1 MRFMRM
7 KHLHL
12 MLRQIVVAALLVG
25 IALPGG
31 LSRSAMAEETAGE
44 SISEA
49 ASTEAGTPPEDVRNL
64 DWSLIDYN
72 RVQLQWEKPLLP
84 DGTGEDPDIEK
95 YEVYERG
102 SNTVIAET
110 QETHAVIGDLAPKRL
125 YRFIVK
131 AVNREGER
139 SSGEETI
146 PGTSPQYSAELA
158 SASIGGEDDRMMDL
172 SADGSTLLLAKGHG
186 SSIYEFK
193 TATGVLR
200 TLPLTED
207 AGPLNESIS
216 GLSVSGDGSAI
227 AFATAAGNLKGIPQA
242 SGEKTVYVYDVGND
256 LLQAVSPPGAR
267 SADPSISG
275 DGNRI
280 VYVEDDQI
288 YLYERQSNSRF
299 LVSANSEGQP
309 SDDFNYRPVIS
320 ADGKYIAY
328 YSTASD
334 LAGVPAG
341 SPTQSLIVY
350 DAETRAVDSYSQEA
364 STYNTIAISDDG
376 SKIAFTARYLGFAKP
391 HVFDRVTGQTKYLN
405 EDRPAAEDKNKSYSN
420 ISISGDGRTVVAD
433 LTHHDPAAGQASAFG
448 ERFDLTEGQNGEIV
462 VAQASQT
469 FNPAYTTANNT
480 PDHDGKRLYLLH
492 VAKLYVECSEAC
504 GSGGPGGAI
513 QAMSWSVP
521 GDAWAG
527 GELKTGTTLS
537 LQASG
542 QSGLQAEAVVDYSA
556 LTESGTHEKKQAV
569 VQLTEDA
576 QAPGV
581 YRGQW
586 QPPAETSAVDK
597 LSAREKDAGEAVS
610 APGMP
615 IRIAGTLRIS
625 LSGPTESL
633 PEVMTLTATHE
644 GKAAVSKT
652 IQKGAGTYD
661 LPLAAGAAYAVKLT
675 AKPEEGAETEL
686 AAASG
691 VQVTGGAVTP
701 LTLTPALTA
710 GLQVKVEVFGEPAEA
725 LKVVFKRDGSDE
737 TVAEVKPDANG
748 IAALPGSHP
757 AGEAFKVSVAVPPG
771 YVADAEKK
779 IVLQLGTNTL
789 RFNVKQAG
797 AAVRDL
803 FMTYAKKIPAG
814 TLDPLPVQDSD
825 ATLVVQSDAGQQL
838 AADVSYWFWESQD
851 DAEPVKRTARVSLAE
866 LGEGRYEGNFRI
878 AAGMSRIESARVI
891 YNGQAV
897 DRDYAI
903 GKNIAGRMILRIP
916 EPAEP
921 LEDWEAAAAGSTLRV
936 AYFKD
941 RYTNYSGGGNLEEG
955 LEMTVDVPYPGV
967 EYAATLWPKSGSPL
981 SYLQFAAMQTG
992 YGRSDVIEIP
1002 AAYHIA
1008 LAASLRFEDGA
1019 EGSAKYWLTNP
1030 DGAVV
1035 AEGTAWIGRDSTLK
1049 LPLKLSSGGT
1059 YRLKLVPNDPAYL
1072 PEEQPIL
1079 IDRFDVHASVT
1090 LHPKPLGKLE
1100 GVVKG
1105 KDGKAAS
1112 DAQIVAELLDDG
1124 KSKLYY
1130 TKTNASGAY
1139 SLQLPQGQVLIRA
1152 IATSSV
1158 QGYQSQQESVR
1169 LAAGQTAQQALRI
1182 LDYADVG
1189 VKLYTLQP
1197 GGTWQGPIPIDG
1209 IVAGS
1214 YKLSSDRIIQSLQS
1228 RLLLRA
1234 LPGETVQICADGRD
1248 LSLSAECKSVAIGE
1262 DGKAEV
1268 ELRLKNESS
1277 KAAIRLLGTDG
1288 QPLTS
1293 AYVELFDG
1301 EGEYVP
1307 NINYNLK
1314 SGEERGILSLQ
1325 GSGSYKATFYANGG
1339 FAEIAF
1345 STSQGET
1352 TDLGVVAL
1360 QPFGAFASGKVKQ
1373 AVTVSD
1379 TKVAPDSTTTLRVLY
1394 QNYYAPTVAAENAE
1408 IVVALPAG
1416 AEPVEGT
1423 AVVAG
1428 KAASYR
1434 LDGRKLTLPVGT
1446 VADDKQQSAQIKLR
1460 FDETVG
1466 DEPAIQ
1472 ASIRYKMKGEQ
1483 SSELLGMILLS
1494 KVRVSLRAP
1503 ALTVKRQLSLGGSAP
1518 PGAAVTIYDGRNPI
1532 GTATAN
1538 KDGIWW
1544 ADSTLTGSDGVYM
1557 EHRLSVEAVDGA
1569 GARVSGEEA
1578 VVVYDPNDPGLV
1590 SMTILSNHKEV
1601 TFNVEGG
1608 VAVFPLSVVTNAP
1621 IAYRL
1626 NFRDPE
1632 RVYDVRVQN
1641 GDTLSQAAKG
1651 DDGVYRGVMPF
1662 SKSFGQVWIDY
1673 RTKADSAE
1681 LAARPAIAE
1690 EELRSSLPAALREFA
1705 MPQVTNAGEETPGG
1719 ERLPEGAFEAEVE
1732 LAEGVTST
1740 IRGTFESVAYTASDK
1755 DLAWQSST
1763 GLPVYRF
1770 KESHSETK
1778 DGSLQTS
1785 ISFVIPSSASASA
1798 RGIQGASVGGI
1809 AITLSGLIK
1818 FGEAGFKGWSAAK
1831 AGQDTLANYRRAQDL
1846 LKAAEAI
1853 CEPEAREY
1861 YTGFAKEV
1869 VFEVNAHYT
1878 VSNMLKVIKNF
1889 GKIDKGPGVL
1899 FSAASEY
1906 ASMTFKEVENN
1917 DMDELEEHIK
1927 KYTCKLKP
1935 YPPTDRKDSPA
1946 ASPKYIW
1953 DPSGYVYE
1961 GMPSNRVEGATA
1973 TVMELVGDVWTVWD
1987 SEWYGQ
1993 ENPQSTDREGR
2004 YGWDVPEGKWKV
2016 RYEKDGFETAYSDAL
2031 DVPPPQLEVNVP
2043 IASYA
2048 APEVQSVRPSPGGT
2062 GVTVYFTKPV
2072 NVETLSDA
2080 FELKDSAATSVE
2092 GTVEAK
2098 DMYTD
2103 KDGLS
2108 LAMAAEFVPASPL
2121 RIGDSYTLT
2130 VRGTVQSYARVPM
2143 GEEATATFVVEAADT
2158 TPPAEVSELAGGMTD
2173 EGAILTWRDPSDKDI
2188 AAVRIYWKKASDASF
2203 GEPVTVPAGTMWGA
2217 VSGLDASS
2225 AYEFKAAAVDEA
2237 GNEARG
2243 VAFDW
2248 TPQRGADVTA
2258 PMPISA
2264 LDAKTQGDSA
2274 IRMTWTDSSSV
2285 DLAKLRI
2292 EWRISGSEDKYAT
2305 AEAEKGKGEFTA
2317 NGLKPLTEYELRV
2330 FAVDDSGNESK
2341 PVGVSA
2347 STGASGQS
2355 GGPNGS
2361 GGDGQT
2367 DPNVESADLAETGA
2381 SLSFFGGKLKLQLP
2395 GSGGAAGSA
2404 KKVTVSKAPNSQ
2416 APADTHLRPVSEIY
2430 SWKLDTDGKPSAA
2443 VKLTIAYDAAKL
2455 AGGDIRKLG
2464 LYRQDTADKTRW
2476 IYAGGIVDGVAGTVE
2491 AEVTEPGAYAV
2502 LIAEYTFGDLAN
2514 HWSRGDVEVLAA
2526 RGIVTGDPDGSFR
2539 PNGKV
2544 TRAEFVK
2551 LLLPLFA
2558 GSGAGA
2564 DRASS
2569 APLTDVP
2576 QDAWYAEAV
2585 EKAAAA
2591 GIVQGAGGKFRPT
2604 DPVTRE
2610 EMAVMLYRAL
2620 GIVTDDLDP
2629 EKLLGVFA
2637 DRTKVSGWARM
2648 QVAYAVK
2655 AGLLKGSG
2663 GRLNPGATATRAEA
2677 ATVLLRVL
2685 EAQDKV
2691 TKK

>member
-1 MRFMRM
+1 MKLIRM
-7 KHLHL
+7 EQLHL
-12 MLRQIVVAALLVG
+12 MLRMVVVLALMLGSV
-25 IALPGG
+25 LPGG
-31 LSRSAMAEETAGE
+31 IPQSAMAEDTPEETT
-44 SISEA
+44 S
-49 ASTEAGTPPEDVRNL
+49 PPEDVRNL

-84 DGTGEDPDIEK
+84 DGTGEDPNIEK
-95 YEVYERG
+95 YEIYEAG
-102 SNTVIAET
+102 SDAVFEET
-110 QETHAVIGDLAPKRL
+110 QDTHVVIGDLAPKRI
-125 YRFIVK
+125 YNFIVK
-131 AVNREGER
+131 AVNAEGER
-139 SSGEETI
+139 SSGERTY

-158 SASIGGEDDRMMDL
+158 SASIGGDDDRMLAL
-172 SADGSTLLLAKGHG
+172 SADGSTLLLASGAG
-186 SSIYEFK
+186 SSIYEYK

-200 TLPLTED
+200 ALPLTED
-207 AGPLNESIS
+207 GEPLNESIN

-227 AFATAAGNLKGIPQA
+227 VFATASDNLKGIPQP
-242 SGEKTVYVYDVGND
+242 GGDKTVYAYDVHTD
-256 LLQAVSPPGAR
+256 KLQAVSQPGAR
-267 SADPSISG
+267 STDPSISA
-275 DGNRI
+275 DGKRI
-280 VYVEDDQI
+280 VYVEDSQI
-288 YLYERQSNSRF
+288 YLYEKQSNTRI
-299 LVSANSEGQP
+299 LVSANTESLP

-320 ADGKYIAY
+320 ADGKFIAY

-334 LAGVPAG
+334 LAGVPADG
-341 SPTQSLIVY
+341 PTQSLIVY
-350 DAETRAVDSYSQEA
+350 DAEAHAVDSYSQEA
-364 STYNTIAISDDG
+364 SSYNQLAISEDG
-376 SKIAFTARYLGFAKP
+376 SRIAFIARYSGFAKP
-391 HVFDRVTGQTKYLN
+391 HVFDRITGETKYLN
-405 EDRPAAEDKNKSYSN
+405 NDRPQSEDKNKSYSG
-420 ISISGDGRTVVAD
+420 ISISGDGRTVAAD
-433 LTHHDPAAGQASAFG
+433 LLHHDKAPGQASAFG
-448 ERFDLTEGQNGEIV
+448 ERFDLAENQDGGIV
-462 VAQASQT
+462 VAKASQT
-469 FNPAYTTANNT
+469 FNPAYTTARNT
-480 PDHDGKRLYLLH
+480 LDRDGKRLYLLN
-492 VAKLYVECSEAC
+492 VSTLYVECSEAC
-504 GSGGPGGAI
+504 GSGGPGGGV
-513 QAMSWSVP
+513 QTLSWSVP

-527 GELKTGTTLS
+527 NELRQGTTLN
-537 LQASG
+537 LQATG
-542 QSGLQAEAVVDYSA
+542 QPSLALEAIVDYSM
-556 LTESGTHEKKQAV
+556 LSESGPPEKEQAL
-569 VQLTEDA
+569 VQLTEDP
-576 QAPGV
+576 QAAGV

-586 QPPAETSAVDK
+586 QPPAGTSAVDK
-597 LSAREKDAGEAVS
+597 LSAREKNAGDTVS
-610 APGMP
+610 APGTP
-615 IRIAGTLRIS
+615 IRIAGTLRVT
-625 LSGPTESL
+625 LSGTEAL
-633 PEVMTLTATHE
+633 PEAMTLTATHE
-644 GKAAVSKT
+644 GKAPVST
-652 IQKGAGTYD
+652 EIRPGAQTYD
-661 LPLAAGAAYAVKLT
+661 LPLATGTAYAVKLL
-675 AKPEEGAETEL
+675 AKPEEGEEIVL
-686 AAASG
+686 ASASG

-701 LTLTPALTA
+701 LALTPTLPATLR
-710 GLQVKVEVFGEPAEA
+710 VKVELFGEPTQE
-725 LKVVFKRDGSDE
+725 LKVVFKQDGSDE
-737 TVAEVKPDANG
+737 TFAEVKPDENG
-748 IAALPGSHP
+748 IAMLPGSHT
-757 AGEAFKVSVAVPPG
+757 AGEAFKVSIAVPAG
-771 YVADAEKK
+771 YVADAEQR
-779 IVLQLGTNTL
+779 IVLRLGANAMRLT
-789 RFNVKQAG
+789 VKKED
-797 AAVRDL
+797 AAVQDL
-803 FMTYAKKIPAG
+803 FMIYERLLSGG
-814 TLDPLPVQDSD
+814 TFESLPVQDSD
-825 ATLVVQSDAGQQL
+825 AMLVVQSDAGQQL
-838 AADVSYWFWESQD
+838 AADVNYLFWENGND
-851 DAEPVKRTARVSLAE
+851 GEPVKRTARITLSE
-866 LGEGRYEGNFRI
+866 QEGTGRYEGSFRI
-878 AAGMSRIESARVI
+878 IAGVSRIESARVI
-891 YNGQAV
+891 YNGHAV

-903 GKNIAGRMILRIP
+903 GKNVAGRMIFRMP
-916 EPAEP
+916 EPANP
-921 LEDWEAAAAGSTLRV
+921 LEGWESAAAGSWLKV

-941 RYTNYSGGGNLEEG
+941 RYMNYSANAILGDDLT
-955 LEMTVDVPYPGV
+955 LTFDVPFPGI
-967 EYAATLWPKSGSPL
+967 EYAATLMPKNGSAL
-981 SYLQFAAMQTG
+981 SILQFTAKQTG

-1002 AAYHIA
+1002 AAYHVA
-1008 LAASLRFEDGA
+1008 LAADLRFEDGA
-1019 EGSAKYWLTNP
+1019 EGGAKYWLTDP
-1030 DGAVV
+1030 AGAVV
-1035 AEGTAWIGRDSTLK
+1035 SEGTAWIGRDSTLR

-1059 YRLKLVPNDPAYL
+1059 YRLKVLSNDPAYQ
-1072 PEEQPIL
+1072 PAEQPIV
-1079 IDRFDVHASVT
+1079 IDRINVNASVT
-1090 LHPKPLGKLE
+1090 LQPKPLGKLE

-1105 KDGKAAS
+1105 KDGKAAA

-1124 KSKLYY
+1124 KSKLFY
-1130 TKTNASGAY
+1130 TKTNASGSY
-1139 SLQLPQGQVLIRA
+1139 SLQLPQGQILIRA
-1152 IATSSV
+1152 IAGSSV
-1158 QGYQSQQESVR
+1158 QGYQSQQETVR
-1169 LAAGQTAQQALRI
+1169 IAAGQTAQKALQI

-1197 GGTWQGPIPIDG
+1197 GGTWQGPIAIDAL
-1209 IVAGS
+1209 VAGT
-1214 YKLSSDRIIQSLQS
+1214 YKLGSDRIIQSLQS
-1228 RLLLRA
+1228 RMNLRA

-1248 LSLSAECKSVAIGE
+1248 LRLSAECKSVVIGE

-1277 KAAIRLLGTDG
+1277 KAAVRLLGKDG

-1293 AYVELFDG
+1293 AFVELFDS
-1301 EGEYVP
+1301 EGDYIP
-1307 NINYNLK
+1307 NINYNLAPD
-1314 SGEERGILSLQ
+1314 EERGILALQ

-1339 FAEIAF
+1339 FAEISF

-1360 QPFGAFASGKVKQ
+1360 QPYGAFASGKVKQ

-1379 TKVAPDSTTTLRVLY
+1379 TKVAPGSTTTLRVLY
-1394 QNYYAPTVAAENAE
+1394 QNYYAQSFAAEDAE

-1428 KAASYR
+1428 KAASYKM
-1434 LDGRKLTLPVGT
+1434 DGRNLILPVGT

-1460 FDETVG
+1460 FDEAVG
-1466 DEPAIQ
+1466 DAPALQ
-1472 ASIRYKMKGEQ
+1472 ASIRYKVKGEPT
-1483 SSELLGMILLS
+1483 SELLGMAVLS

-1503 ALTVKRQLSLGGSAP
+1503 SLTVKRQLSLGGSAP
-1518 PGAAVTIYDGRNPI
+1518 AGASVTIYDGRDPI
-1532 GTATAN
+1532 GTAMAN
-1538 KDGIWW
+1538 KDGLWW
-1544 ADSTLTGSDGVYM
+1544 ADATLTGSDGVYM
-1557 EHRLSVEAVDGA
+1557 EHRLSVEAVEGA

-1651 DDGVYRGVMPF
+1651 ADGVYRGVMPF

-1673 RTKADSAE
+1673 RTKADSVE

-1690 EELRSSLPAALREFA
+1690 EELRSSLPAALRDFA

-1869 VFEVNAHYT
+1869 VFEVNAHFT
-1878 VSNMLKVIKNF
+1878 VSNMLKVVKNF

-1935 YPPTDRKDSPA
+1935 YPPTDRKDPPA

-2016 RYEKDGFETAYSDAL
+2016 RYEKDGYETAYSDAL

-2043 IASYA
+2043 IVSYA
-2048 APEVQSVRPSPGGT
+2048 APEVQAVHPAPGGA

-2072 NVETLSDA
+2072 NVDTLEGA
-2080 FELKDSAATSVE
+2080 FALKDSGAANID
-2092 GTVEAK
+2092 GTIEAK
-2098 DMYTD
+2098 DIYTS

-2108 LAMAAEFVPASPL
+2108 LAMAAEFVPGTAL
-2121 RIGDSYTLT
+2121 RIGEGYTLT
-2130 VRGTVQSYARVPM
+2130 VRGTVQSYARVPI
-2143 GEEATATFVVEAADT
+2143 GEDWEATFTVEASDS
-2158 TPPAEVSELAGGMTD
+2158 TPPADVSALAGGMTD
-2173 EGAILTWRDPSDKDI
+2173 EGVVLTWRDPSDKDL
-2188 AAVRIYWKKASDASF
+2188 AAVNIYWKKAADAAY
-2203 GEPVTVPAGTMWGA
+2203 GYPVTVSAGTMWGA
-2217 VSGLDASS
+2217 VPGLDASS

-2243 VAFDW
+2243 VAFNW
-2248 TPQRGADVTA
+2248 TPQSVADLTA
-2258 PMPISA
+2258 PMPISELA
-2264 LDAKTQGDSA
+2264 AKAQGDSA

-2305 AEAEKGKGEFTA
+2305 AEVEKGKGEFTA

-2330 FAVDDSGNESK
+2330 FAVDASGNESK

-2355 GGPNGS
+2355 GGPSGS
-2361 GGDGQT
+2361 GGGGQT
-2367 DPNVESADLAETGA
+2367 DPNEETGDLGEAGA

-2395 GSGGAAGSA
+2395 GSGGAAGAA
-2404 KKVTVSKAPNSQ
+2404 KKVTVSKAQNSP
-2416 APADTHLRPVSEIY
+2416 APADTHLRLLSDVY
-2430 SWKLDTDGKPSAA
+2430 AWKLEASSQLSAVA
-2443 VKLTIAYDAAKL
+2443 KLTIAYDSAKL
-2455 AGGDIRKLG
+2455 DGGDIRKLG
-2464 LYRQDTADKTRW
+2464 LYRQDAADKTRW
-2476 IYAGGIVDGVAGTVE
+2476 TYVGGVVDGAAGTVE
-2491 AEVTEPGAYAV
+2491 AESTEPGAYAV
-2502 LIAEYTFGDLAN
+2502 LVAEYTFGDLAN

-2539 PNGKV
+2539 PNGKL

-2558 GSGAGA
+2558 DAEA

-2569 APLTDVP
+2569 APFTDVP
-2576 QDAWYAEAV
+2576 QEAWYAEAV

-2591 GIVQGAGGKFRPT
+2591 GIVQGADGKFRPT

-2629 EKLLGVFA
+2629 EKLLSVFNDGA
-2637 DRTKVSGWARM
+2637 KVSGWARM

-2663 GRLNPGATATRAEA
+2663 GRLHPGATATRAEA

-2685 EAQDKV
+2685 EAQGKIM
-2691 TKK
+2691 KKE

>member
-12 MLRQIVVAALLVG
+12 MLRLIVVAGLLSG

-31 LSRSAMAEETAGE
+31 LSRSAMAEEAAGE
-44 SISEA
+44 SILEA
-49 ASTEAGTPPEDVRNL
+49 ASAEAGTPPEDVRNL

-84 DGTGEDPDIEK
+84 DSSGEDPNIEK
-95 YEVYERG
+95 YEIYAAG
-102 SNTVIAET
+102 SDAVIAET
-110 QETHAVIGDLAPKRL
+110 QETHVVIGDLAPKRI
-125 YRFIVK
+125 YNFIVK
-131 AVNREGER
+131 AVNADGDR
-139 SSGEETI
+139 SSGERTY
-146 PGTSPQYSAELA
+146 PGTSPQYSAELT
-158 SASIGGEDDRMMDL
+158 SASIGGGDDRMMVL
-172 SADGSTLLLAKGHG
+172 SADGSTLLLASGAG

-193 TATGVLR
+193 TETGVLR
-200 TLPLTED
+200 ELPLTQD
-207 AGPLNESIS
+207 GGPLNESIN
-216 GLSVSGDGSAI
+216 GLSVSGDGSSI
-227 AFATAAGNLKGIPQA
+227 VFATASDNLKGTSPA
-242 SGEKTVYVYDVGND
+242 SGEKTVYVYETGSD
-256 LLQAVSPPGAR
+256 LLQAVSQPGTR
-267 SADPSISG
+267 STDPSISA

-280 VYVEDDQI
+280 VYVEDSQI
-288 YLYERQSNSRF
+288 YLYERQTNTRI
-299 LVSANSEGQP
+299 LVSANTESLP

-320 ADGKYIAY
+320 ADGKIIAY

-334 LAGVPAG
+334 LAGVPADG
-341 SPTQSLIVY
+341 PTQSLIVY
-350 DAETRAVDSYSQEA
+350 DAEARAVDSYSQEA
-364 STYNTIAISDDG
+364 SSYNQLAISEDG
-376 SKIAFTARYLGFAKP
+376 SRIAFIARYGGFAKP
-391 HVFDRVTGQTKYLN
+391 HVFDRITGETKYLN
-405 EDRPAAEDKNKSYSN
+405 NDRPQSEDKNKSYSN
-420 ISISGDGRTVVAD
+420 ISISGDGRAVAAD
-433 LTHHDPAAGQASAFG
+433 LLHHDKAPGQASAFG
-448 ERFDLTEGQNGEIV
+448 ERFDLTENQDGGIV
-462 VAQASQT
+462 VAKASQT
-469 FNPAYTTANNT
+469 FNPAYATARNT
-480 PDHDGKRLYLLH
+480 LDHDGKRLYLLY
-492 VAKLYVECSEAC
+492 VTTLYVECSEAC

-513 QAMSWSVP
+513 QTLSWSVP
-521 GDAWAG
+521 TDAWAG
-527 GELKTGTTLS
+527 DELKQGTTLS
-537 LQASG
+537 LQATG
-542 QSGLQAEAVVDYSA
+542 QPGLALEAIVDYGMLA
-556 LTESGTHEKKQAV
+556 ESGPPEKKQAV
-569 VQLTEDA
+569 VQLTEDV
-576 QAPGV
+576 QAAGI

-586 QPPAETSAVDK
+586 QPPAGTSVVDK
-597 LSAREKDAGEAVS
+597 LSAREKDASDTVS
-610 APGMP
+610 APGTP
-615 IRIAGTLRIS
+615 IRIAGTLRVT
-625 LSGPTESL
+625 LSGTEAL
-633 PEVMTLTATHE
+633 PEAMTLTATHE
-644 GKAAVSKT
+644 GKASVSTT
-652 IQKGAGTYD
+652 IRPGAQTYD
-661 LPLAAGAAYAVKLT
+661 LPLAAGTAYAVTLS
-675 AKPEEGAETEL
+675 AKPEDGEETVL
-686 AAASG
+686 ASASG
-691 VQVTGGAVTP
+691 IQVTGGAVTP
-701 LTLTPALTA
+701 LSLTPTLPAA
-710 GLQVKVEVFGEPAEA
+710 LQVKVELFGEPTQAI
-725 LKVVFKRDGSDE
+725 KVVFKRDGSDE
-737 TVAEVKPDANG
+737 TVAEVKPDENG
-748 IAALPGSHP
+748 LAPLPGSHL
-757 AGEAFKVSVAVPPG
+757 AGEAFKVSVAAPAG
-771 YVADAEKK
+771 YVADAEQR
-779 IVLQLGTNTL
+779 IVLKLGANTL
-789 RFNVKQAG
+789 RFTVKKED

-803 FMTYAKKIPAG
+803 FMIYARQISGG
-814 TLDPLPVQDSD
+814 TFESLPVQDSD

-838 AADVSYWFWESQD
+838 AADVSYWFWENQD
-851 DAEPVKRTARVSLAE
+851 DAEPVKRTARIALSE
-866 LGEGRYEGNFRI
+866 NQGSGRYEGSFRI
-878 AAGMSRIESARVI
+878 AAGVSRIESARVI

-897 DRDYAI
+897 DRDYPI
-903 GKNIAGRMILRIP
+903 GKNVAGRMIFRMP
-916 EPAEP
+916 EPASP
-921 LEDWEAAAAGSTLRV
+921 LEGWESAAAGSWLKV

-941 RYTNYSGGGNLEEG
+941 RYMNYSANAILGDDLT
-955 LEMTVDVPYPGV
+955 LTFDVPFPGI
-967 EYAATLWPKSGSPL
+967 EYAATLMPKNGSAL
-981 SYLQFAAMQTG
+981 SILQFTAEQTG
-992 YGRSDVIEIP
+992 YGRSDAIEIP
-1002 AAYHIA
+1002 AAYHVA
-1008 LAASLRFEDGA
+1008 MAAELRLEDGT
-1019 EGSAKYWLTNP
+1019 EGRAKYWLTDP
-1030 DGAVV
+1030 SGAAVG
-1035 AEGTAWIGRDSTLK
+1035 EGDAWIGGDSTLK

-1059 YRLKLVPNDPAYL
+1059 YRLKLVPNDPAYMAA
-1072 PEEQPIL
+1072 EQPIL
-1079 IDRFDVHASVT
+1079 VDRFNVSASMT

-1100 GVVKG
+1100 GIVKD
-1105 KDGKAAS
+1105 KDGKAA
-1112 DAQIVAELLDDG
+1112 DNAQIVAELLDEG
-1124 KSKLYY
+1124 KSKLFYA
-1130 TKTNASGAY
+1130 KTNASGAY
-1139 SLQLPQGQVLIRA
+1139 SLQLPQGQILVRA
-1152 IATSSV
+1152 VASSSV

-1169 LAAGQTAQQALRI
+1169 LAVGQTTQKSLQI

-1197 GGTWQGPIPIDG
+1197 GGTWQGPIPIDAM
-1209 IVAGS
+1209 VAGA
-1214 YKLSSDRIIQSLQS
+1214 YKLGSDRIIQSQQS
-1228 RLLLRA
+1228 RMLLRA
-1234 LPGETVQICADGRD
+1234 LPGESVQICADGRD
-1248 LSLSAECKSVAIGE
+1248 LRLSAECKTVTIGE

-1277 KAAIRLLGTDG
+1277 KAAIRLLGADG

-1293 AYVELFDG
+1293 AFVELFDG

-1307 NINYNLK
+1307 NVNYNLLP
-1314 SGEERGILSLQ
+1314 GEERGTLVLQ

-1339 FAEIAF
+1339 FAEVSF
-1345 STSQGET
+1345 NTSLGET
-1352 TDLGVVAL
+1352 TDLGVVTL
-1360 QPFGAFASGKVKQ
+1360 QPYGAFASGRVKQ

-1379 TKVAPDSTTTLRVLY
+1379 LKVAPGSMTTLRVLY
-1394 QNYYAPTVAAENAE
+1394 QNYSAPTLAAEDAE

-1428 KAASYR
+1428 KAASYKM
-1434 LDGRKLTLPVGT
+1434 DGRNLILPVGT

-1460 FDETVG
+1460 FDEAVG
-1466 DEPAIQ
+1466 DAPALQ
-1472 ASIRYKMKGEQ
+1472 ASIRYKAKGEPT
-1483 SSELLGMILLS
+1483 SELLGMAALS

-1518 PGAAVTIYDGRNPI
+1518 AGAAVTIYDGRSPI

-1538 KDGIWW
+1538 DDGIWW

-1578 VVVYDPNDPGLV
+1578 IVVYDPNDPGLV
-1590 SMTILSNHKEV
+1590 SMTILSNHKEA

-1641 GDTLSQAAKG
+1641 GDTLSQAAQG
-1651 DDGVYRGVMPF
+1651 ADGVYRGVMPY
-1662 SKSFGQVWIDY
+1662 SKSYGQVWIDY

-1690 EELRSSLPAALREFA
+1690 EELRSSLPAALRDFA
-1705 MPQVTNAGEETPGG
+1705 MPQVTNSGEETPGG

-1732 LAEGVTST
+1732 LAEGVAST

-1831 AGQDTLANYRRAQDL
+1831 SGQDTLANYRRAQDL

-1869 VFEVNAHYT
+1869 VFEVNAHFT
-1878 VSNMLKVIKNF
+1878 VSNMLKVVKNF

-1927 KYTCKLKP
+1927 KYSCKLKP
-1935 YPPTDRKDSPA
+1935 YPPTDRKDPPA

-2016 RYEKDGFETAYSDAL
+2016 RYEKDGYETAYSDAL

-2043 IASYA
+2043 IVSYA
-2048 APEVQSVRPSPGGT
+2048 APEVQGVRPAPGGA

-2072 NVETLSDA
+2072 NVDTLEGA
-2080 FELKDSAATSVE
+2080 FALKDSEAADID
-2092 GTVEAK
+2092 GTIEAK
-2098 DMYTD
+2098 DIYTS

-2108 LAMAAEFVPASPL
+2108 LAMAAEFVPGTAL
-2121 RIGDSYTLT
+2121 RIGEGYTLT

-2143 GEEATATFVVEAADT
+2143 GEDWEATFTAEAADT
-2158 TPPAEVSELAGGMTD
+2158 TPPADVSALAGGMTD
-2173 EGAILTWRDPSDKDI
+2173 EGAVLTWRDPSDKDL
-2188 AAVRIYWKKASDASF
+2188 AAVNIYWKKAADAAY
-2203 GEPVTVPAGTMWGA
+2203 GLPVTVPAGTMWGA
-2217 VSGLDASS
+2217 VPGLDADA
-2225 AYEFKAAAVDEA
+2225 AYEFKVAAVDEA

-2248 TPQRGADVTA
+2248 MPQRAADLTA
-2258 PMPISA
+2258 PMPVSA
-2264 LDAKTQGDSA
+2264 LAAAAQGDGA
-2274 IRMTWTDSSSV
+2274 IRLTWTDPPSV

-2292 EWRISGSEDKYAT
+2292 EWRFSGSGDKYAT

-2317 NGLKPLTEYELRV
+2317 NGLKPLAEYELRV
-2330 FAVDDSGNESK
+2330 FAVDASGNESK

-2355 GGPNGS
+2355 GGPSGS
-2361 GGDGQT
+2361 GGGGQT
-2367 DPNVESADLAETGA
+2367 DPNEESADLGEAGA
-2381 SLSFFGGKLKLQLP
+2381 SLSFFGGKFKLQLS
-2395 GSGGAAGSA
+2395 GSGGSAGGA
-2404 KKVTVSKAPNSQ
+2404 KKVTASKSQ
-2416 APADTHLRPVSEIY
+2416 NPPAPADPHLRTLSDIY
-2430 SWKLDTDGKPSAA
+2430 AWKLETGGKLSAP
-2443 VKLTIAYDAAKL
+2443 VKLTIAYDPAKL
-2455 AGGDIRKLG
+2455 AGGDNRKLG
-2464 LYRQDTADKTRW
+2464 LYRQDIADKTRW

-2502 LIAEYTFGDLAN
+2502 LIAEYTFGDLAD

-2558 GSGAGA
+2558 GAGAGA
-2564 DRASS
+2564 DRVSS
-2569 APLTDVP
+2569 APFADVP

-2585 EKAAAA
+2585 ERAAAA
-2591 GIVQGAGGKFRPT
+2591 GIVQGADGTFRPT

-2610 EMAVMLYRAL
+2610 EMAVMLDRAL

-2637 DRTKVSGWARM
+2637 DGTKVSGWARM